1 MALVHIPQVA
11 FELFFFLLFFLRRPQ
26 LFVYQIFVL
35 IAEVFLALA
44 YQVQLLLLL
53 MCLIDWYDAHDSR
66 CLKLIVFVVVFLLMM
81 LSNHEEL
88 GILLIWMV
96 ESFAS
101 SLASDI
107 IIIIDLLPFKLPI
120 RLLLTGRVTL
130 IVVIVF
136 IIIVVLLVAVPVR
149 LLFI

>member
-1 MALVHIPQVA
+1 VALVHIPQVA

-53 MCLIDWYDAHDSR
+53 MCLIDWYDAYDSR

-107 IIIIDLLPFKLPI
+107 IIIDMLPFKLPI

>member
-11 FELFFFLLFFLRRPQ
+11 FELFFFLLFFLRRPK
-26 LFVYQIFVL
+26 LFFDQVFIL
-35 IAEVFLALA
+35 IAEVFLALP

-53 MCLIDWYDAHDSR
+53 MCLIDRYDTHDSR

-81 LSNHEEL
+81 LSNNEEL
-88 GILLIWMV
+88 WILLVWMV
-96 ESFAS
+96 EAFASSFAS
-101 SLASDI
+101 DLV
-107 IIIIDLLPFKLPI
+107 IIIDLLPFELPI
-120 RLLLTGRVTL
+120 GLLLTGRVTL

-136 IIIVVLLVAVPVR
+136 IIIVVLLVAVPIR